1 MLKVNR
7 GGCQLT
13 RLDPRSM
20 ADADMR
26 ERSDLQRLIYANSSQ
41 FFKDECRD
49 DLFVLNEEVSPSDFV
64 ADRID
69 LLAID
74 SYGATVIIEL
84 KRGSD
89 KLQLLQALSYAA
101 MVSGLTWKEVESKAA
116 PERLQAL
123 RQFLADNGLDEDDE
137 EGPLGLNLSQRVIL
151 IAESYDYEV
160 LCTAQWL
167 TDKWGLNITCYSVA
181 LARDVASGTDY
192 LSAVQL
198 FPAKPLAAYARQRGS
213 QRGQVTNEPKTLERR
228 LATSENQAIS
238 SFFSE
243 LLLQNPHA
251 ETGGGHRSF
260 FQALAKFAT
269 AYRLENSTLECRS
282 QAGLKGMSNSGVI
295 CRKVQPKLLRAGGI
309 WFSTSTRI
317 VISRNSII
325 FWKPGW
331 QTSSGVGL
339 VPSRR
344 TMMMRMMPTSKG
356 TIPHGR
362 LHQLISERKSSTDRK
377 AGGVFAAEK
386 RGH

>member
-74 SYGATVIIEL
+74 SYGTTVIIEL

-137 EGPLGLNLSQRVIL
+137 EGQLGLNLSQRVIL

-243 LLLQNPHA
+243 LLLQNPRRNRRGTSVVFPSTGKIRYRISPRKQYARVSQSGRFEGDEQLWGDLSEGPAKAVKGGRNLVFHLNTDSDIQKFHHFL
-251 ETGGGHRSF
+251 ETG
-260 FQALAKFAT
+260 LANVEWRGAG
-269 AYRLENSTLECRS
+269 AESENDDDEND
-282 QAGLKGMSNSGVI
+282 AD
-295 CRKVQPKLLRAGGI
+295 
-309 WFSTSTRI
+309 
-317 VISRNSII
+317 
-325 FWKPGW
+325 
-331 QTSSGVGL
+331 
-339 VPSRR
+339 
-344 TMMMRMMPTSKG
+344 
-356 TIPHGR
+356 
-362 LHQLISERKSSTDRK
+362 E
-377 AGGVFAAEK
+377 
-386 RGH
+386 